1 MGTVGC
7 PLSLKQTNTC
17 AARIN
22 AGLAVVLVI
31 ISLFWINIWIPL
43 FLTLDFFVL
52 GFLEKTS
59 LRSLVAKK
67 ATQTL
72 KAGKMVNAGP
82 KIFAAKIGFWASLA
96 ITLCVLLDWAA
107 AYYFVAGIL
116 TAAAGAEAI
125 FEFCLGCKIF
135 PHWMRLKGAFRKR

>member
-43 FLTLDFFVL
+43 FLTLDFFIL

-59 LRSLVAKK
+59 LRSVIAKK
-67 ATQTL
+67 ITKKL

-82 KIFAAKIGFWASLA
+82 KVFAAKIGFWASLA
-96 ITLCVLLDWAA
+96 ITICVLLDWVA

-135 PHWMRLKGAFRKR
+135 PHWMRIKEGLKKR

>member
-1 MGTVGC
+1 MGNVGC

-22 AGLAVVLVI
+22 AGLAVILVL
-31 ISLFWINIWIPL
+31 ISIFWINIWIPI
-43 FLTLDFFVL
+43 FLTLDFFIL

-59 LRSLVAKK
+59 PRSFVAKK
-67 ATQTL
+67 TVTAL

-82 KIFAAKIGFWASLA
+82 KLFAAKIGFWASLA
-96 ITLCVLLDWAA
+96 ITICAFGEWNY
-107 AYYFVAGIL
+107 AYYFIAGIL
-116 TAAAGAEAI
+116 TAAAGAEAM

-135 PHWMRLKGAFRKR
+135 PHWMKLKGKFKK

>member
-7 PLSLKQTNTC
+7 PLSLKRINTC
-17 AARIN
+17 TARIN
-22 AGLAVVLVI
+22 AGLAVILVI

-43 FLTLDFFVL
+43 FLTIDFFVV

-59 LRSLVAKK
+59 LRSFIAKK
-67 ATQTL
+67 IIKKL
-72 KAGKMVNAGP
+72 KIGTMVNAGP
-82 KIFAAKIGFWASLA
+82 KLFAAKIGFLASLT
-96 ITLCVLLDWAA
+96 ITLCVLLDWIAT
-107 AYYFVAGIL
+107 YYFVAGII

-135 PHWMRLKGAFRKR
+135 PFWVKLKSVWKK

>member
-7 PLSLKQTNTC
+7 PLSLKQMNNC
-17 AARIN
+17 SARIN
-22 AGLAVVLVI
+22 AGLAVGLII

-43 FLTLDFFVL
+43 FLTLDFFIL

-67 ATQTL
+67 ITKKFKIGT
-72 KAGKMVNAGP
+72 MVNAGP
-82 KIFAAKIGFWASLA
+82 KLFAAKIGFWASLT
-96 ITLCVLLDWAA
+96 ITLCVLFNWIAT
-107 AYYFVAGIL
+107 YYFVAGII

-135 PHWMRLKGAFRKR
+135 PHWMRLKSVLKKR

>member
-7 PLSLKQTNTC
+7 PLSSKQTNTC

-67 ATQTL
+67 VTQKL

-96 ITLCVLLDWAA
+96 ITLCVLLDWTA

-116 TAAAGAEAI
+116 TAAAAAEAI

-135 PHWMRLKGAFRKR
+135 PHWMKLKSAIKK